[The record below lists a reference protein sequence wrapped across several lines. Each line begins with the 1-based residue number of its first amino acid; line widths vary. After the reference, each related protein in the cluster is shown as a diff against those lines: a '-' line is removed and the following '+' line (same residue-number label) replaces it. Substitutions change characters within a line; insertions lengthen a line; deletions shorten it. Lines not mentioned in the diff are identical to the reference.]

1 MSSPCL
7 AIEVSPAPAAI
18 PWFAIR
24 VKSRR
29 ENVIATA
36 LRGKGL
42 EEFAPTYRARNR
54 WSDRVKEVDVPLF
67 PGYIFCRF
75 DPQHRLPVI
84 TTPGIF
90 SIVGFGKTPE
100 PVDDSEI
107 ARIQSIVSS
116 GALAY
121 PWPFLR
127 IGQKVTIRRGP
138 LTGVDGFL
146 IASKDQYRLVVSIQL
161 LKRSVATD
169 IDRDCVEA
177 SCS

>member
-7 AIEVSPAPAAI
+7 SLAMSAAPALL

-29 ENVIATA
+29 ENVTAIA

-42 EEFAPTYRARNR
+42 EEFAPTCRARNR

-75 DPQHRLPVI
+75 DPQHRLPVM
-84 TTPGIF
+84 TTPGIV
-90 SIVGFGKTPE
+90 SIVGLGKTPV

-107 ARIQSIVSS
+107 ARIQSVVSS

-121 PWPFLR
+121 PWPFLC

-138 LTGVDGFL
+138 LTGVEGFL
-146 IASKDQYRLVVSIQL
+146 IASKDQYRLVVSVQL
-161 LKRSVATD
+161 LQRSVATE

-177 SCS
+177 SC